1 MKPAKFGSYAIVY
14 GFSLCCALAQSPTV
28 LTPGTSTES
37 VQAIGTGTR
46 TTFTLTGNTIL
57 SWEQLN
63 LAQGSELVYDF
74 VSGDRVLNLLSGSNR
89 HTINGTVTSNGIVA
103 FFSPNANFDI
113 NGSITAKGVVL
124 STLAADANEFF
135 SGNGYTLNGGS
146 GINRLFVGGAVTA
159 TDGDVVLAGPII
171 DITWNAT
178 IGASDSV
185 LVGGGS
191 EVGVSES
198 GHRKLSNSSTNGDI
212 LNMGVITGSVI
223 ELMAGGSVS
232 NEGVIDA
239 GAGQIYIEVGEDMQ
253 ITNESD
259 GVIIADDVFTS
270 ETITEGVVIIPD
282 EGDSPPTVSQGTL
295 NVPTLT
301 RPDGTI
307 VTVQQKVSANAPVSA
322 SGDIG
327 RDVATKNTKG
337 SGGGPGTVTGS
348 GQVASNRGATRS
360 LLQRSSFFGV
370 RGGGKTVS
378 TR

>member
-1 MKPAKFGSYAIVY
+1 MKPAKFGSYVIAY
-14 GFSLCCALAQSPTV
+14 GSSLCCAFAQSPTV

-37 VQAIGTGTR
+37 VEAISTGTR

-63 LAQGSELVYDF
+63 LAKGSELVYDF
-74 VSGDRVLNLLSGSNR
+74 VSGDRVLNLLSGSSR

-103 FFSPNANFDI
+103 FYSPNANFDMK
-113 NGSITAKGVVL
+113 GSITAKGIVL
-124 STLAADANEFF
+124 SALGGDANEFF

-146 GINRLFVGGAVTA
+146 GSNSLFVDGVVTA
-159 TDGDVVLAGPII
+159 TGGDVVLAGPIV
-171 DITWNAT
+171 DIGGNAV
-178 IGASDSV
+178 IGASGSV

-191 EVGVSES
+191 DIRISET
-198 GHRKLSNSSTNGDI
+198 GHRKLSNSSTDGEI
-212 LNMGVITGSVI
+212 LHMGVITGSVI
-223 ELMAGGSVS
+223 ELKAGGSVS
-232 NEGVIDA
+232 NEGLIDA

-253 ITNESD
+253 ITNESN
-259 GVIIADDVFTS
+259 GVIIGEDVFTS
-270 ETITEGVVIIPD
+270 ETITEGVVIVPD

-295 NVPTLT
+295 NVPELT

-327 RDVATKNTKG
+327 RDAATKNTKG
-337 SGGGPGTVTGS
+337 SGGDPGTVSGS
-348 GQVASNRGATRS
+348 GQVASNRGGARS